1 MRCERAR
8 FAHHLTAAA
17 DTARAAPAVTQT
29 LFANPPPRASFGPS
43 CSGPMHDLT
52 DLYQSVIL
60 DHNRRP
66 RNYQVLPTAN
76 RVGSGNNPLCGDEV
90 TVYVKLDGDRIADI
104 SFQGSGCAISQASA
118 SLMTVNLKGKTIAEA
133 EQIAGDVMKLITSGQ
148 VNEDEISDLSAL
160 AGVHQFPARIKCA
173 TLSWHAALNAAK
185 GDPAPVTTE
194 KGSD

>member
-1 MRCERAR
+1 M
-8 FAHHLTAAA
+8 
-17 DTARAAPAVTQT
+17 
-29 LFANPPPRASFGPS
+29 N
-43 CSGPMHDLT
+43 DLT

-66 RNYQVLPTAN
+66 RNYTVLPTAN

-90 TVYVKLDGDRIADI
+90 TVYVKLEGDRIADI

-133 EQIAGDVMKLITSGQ
+133 EAIAADVMKLITSGE
-148 VNEDEISDLSAL
+148 VKDDEISDLSAL

-185 GDPAPVTTE
+185 GDKAPVTTE
-194 KGSD
+194 KPSD

>member
-1 MRCERAR
+1 M
-8 FAHHLTAAA
+8 
-17 DTARAAPAVTQT
+17 
-29 LFANPPPRASFGPS
+29 N
-43 CSGPMHDLT
+43 DLT

-66 RNYQVLPTAN
+66 RNYSVLPTAN

-90 TVYVKLDGDRIADI
+90 TVYVKLEGDRIADI

-133 EQIAGDVMKLITSGQ
+133 EAIAGEVMKLITTGE
-148 VNEDEISDLSAL
+148 VKDDELSDLSAL

-185 GDPAPVTTE
+185 GEAKPVTTE

>member
-1 MRCERAR
+1 M
-8 FAHHLTAAA
+8 
-17 DTARAAPAVTQT
+17 Q
-29 LFANPPPRASFGPS
+29 
-43 CSGPMHDLT
+43 DLT

-90 TVYVKLDGDRIADI
+90 TVYVRLDGDKIAEI

-118 SLMTVNLKGKTIAEA
+118 SLMTVNLKGKTIPEAEA
-133 EQIAGDVMKLITSGQ
+133 IAGDVFNLIKSGD
-148 VNEDEISDLSAL
+148 VKDDELSDLSAL

-173 TLSWHAALNAAK
+173 SLSWHAAINAVK
-185 GDPAPVTTE
+185 GDATTVTTE
-194 KGSD
+194 KTSD

>member
-1 MRCERAR
+1 
-8 FAHHLTAAA
+8 
-17 DTARAAPAVTQT
+17 
-29 LFANPPPRASFGPS
+29 
-43 CSGPMHDLT
+43 MHDLT

-76 RVGSGNNPLCGDEV
+76 RVGSGNNPLCGDEI
-90 TVYVKLDGDRIADI
+90 TVYVQLEGDRIADI

-118 SLMTVNLKGKTIAEA
+118 SLMTLNLKGQTVAEA
-133 EQIAGDVMKLITSGQ
+133 EAITGNVIKLITTGD
-148 VNEDEISDLSAL
+148 VKDDELSDLSAL

-185 GDPAPVTTE
+185 GDAQLITTE